1 MGFAISY
8 VSTICTSI
16 LDEEIYQLFEF
27 VKSNNDK
34 NHISGMLMYSDGN
47 FFQVLEGKKE
57 AVKAL
62 FEKIKK
68 DHRHYDIIPIIQH
81 PIELISFSEY
91 QTSFTTIK
99 NRSELQEL
107 YTFLEHQKILYPELY
122 HSISAVASKFIL
134 LPEQLS

>member
-8 VSTICTSI
+8 VSTASAAFRQEDIH
-16 LDEEIYQLFEF
+16 QLLEY
-27 VKSNNDK
+27 VKSNNDALQ
-34 NHISGMLMYSDGN
+34 ISGMLMYSDGN
-47 FFQVLEGKKE
+47 FFQVLEGEKE
-57 AVKAL
+57 AVTAV

-81 PIELISFSEY
+81 PIALISFTEY

-122 HSISAVASKFIL
+122 HSISSVASKFIL